1 MKPPNQ
7 ASKREKPEVIRHERQ
22 FFLPLDECQID
33 ERIPEASRA
42 KCQQLLQELLQ
53 HVIQT
58 HKPNEISKP

>member
-1 MKPPNQ
+1 MNPPYQ
-7 ASKREKPEVIRHERQ
+7 ASKREKSEATKHECQ

-53 HVIQT
+53 HVTQSHQT
-58 HKPNEISKP
+58 NEITKP